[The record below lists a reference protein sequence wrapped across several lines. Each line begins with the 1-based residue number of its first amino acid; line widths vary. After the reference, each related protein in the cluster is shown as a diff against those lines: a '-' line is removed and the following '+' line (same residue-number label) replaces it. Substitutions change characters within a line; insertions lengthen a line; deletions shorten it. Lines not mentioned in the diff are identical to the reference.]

1 LEVEKMSIYA
11 NAFVMLL
18 VTLAALVVL
27 AKLAQ
32 AMRSGRVSMLGR
44 VGGLAGLPTAPP
56 RLAVEQSCMV
66 DGKRR
71 LLLIRCDEQRVL
83 LLTGG
88 PADLVVSVRPALQDA
103 GGVI

>member
-1 LEVEKMSIYA
+1 MSIYT

-18 VTLAALVVL
+18 ATIAAIVAV

-32 AMRSGRVSMLGR
+32 GIRLRRIALPWP
-44 VGGLAGLPTAPP
+44 VGGFVQPPGAPA
-56 RLAVEQSCMV
+56 RLAVEQTCVV

-88 PADLVVSVRPALQDA
+88 PADLVVSVLGALPRVDA
-103 GGVI
+103 GA

>member
-1 LEVEKMSIYA
+1 MSIYA

-18 VTLAALVVL
+18 VTIAAFVVL

-32 AMRSGRVSMLGR
+32 AIRSRQVTLPWR
-44 VGGLAGLPTAPP
+44 IGGLAGQPTAPP
-56 RLAVEQSCMV
+56 RLAVEQTCMV
-66 DGKRR
+66 DSKRR

-88 PADLVVSVRPALQDA
+88 PADLVVSVRSVLQDA
-103 GGVI
+103 DGIV

>member
-1 LEVEKMSIYA
+1 MSIYA

-18 VTLAALVVL
+18 ATIAAIVVL

-32 AMRSGRVSMLGR
+32 LLRARRIAVPWP
-44 VGGLAGLPTAPP
+44 GGGFARPLTAPS
-56 RLAVEQSCMV
+56 RLAVEQSCAL

-88 PADLVVSVRPALQDA
+88 PADLVVSVLGALPRADA
-103 GGVI
+103 GA

>member
-1 LEVEKMSIYA
+1 MSIYA

-18 VTLAALVVL
+18 VTIAAFVVL

-32 AMRSGRVSMLGR
+32 TMRSQRVSLPWRISGR
-44 VGGLAGLPTAPP
+44 AGTPTPPP
-56 RLAVEQSCMV
+56 RLAIEQSCMV

-71 LLLIRCDEQRVL
+71 LLLVRCDEQRVL

-88 PADLVVSVRPALQDA
+88 PADLVVSVTSASQAAD
-103 GGVI
+103 GVA